1 MVKSAASYL
10 RIDSHVMNKLHQ
22 NLRIL
27 RDLKGWNQET
37 MAELL
42 NLSKKAYERIERG
55 ETDVQLSRLEQIAKL
70 LEVEIADLFSLDRG
84 LIFKLSIHNSHT
96 TTTNY
101 SQLVNSQC
109 TTPILEHELEK
120 ARFLI
125 EQQRKEIGYLKEIIE
140 LMKRG

>member
-1 MVKSAASYL
+1 
-10 RIDSHVMNKLHQ
+10 MNKIHQ

-55 ETDVQLSRLEQIAKL
+55 ETDIQLSRLEQIAKL

-84 LIFKLSIHNSHT
+84 LIFKLSIHHSHT
-96 TTTNY
+96 SND
-101 SQLVNSQC
+101 SQSFNFSGASA
-109 TTPILEHELEK
+109 TLEHELEK
-120 ARFLI
+120 ARLVI
-125 EQQRKEIGYLKEIIE
+125 EQQRKEIGYLKLQNADLREMVNM
-140 LMKRG
+140 MKKNNL